1 MKTWPTACLVLL
13 VSSAASAQVP
23 GFITYSGRLTDG
35 TGWGQSTVL
44 DLVVTVYDAAE
55 GGNVVFRGR
64 HPGVPVVDGYFTV
77 NLGMCSESGACI
89 EDPADAG
96 FPSTLP
102 GQAWLSVA
110 VDGGLELGPLQ
121 PIGSVP
127 YAVTAGSVAGGAV
140 VSGNLTVEGD
150 LTVTGRLKVGGRL
163 VG

>member
-1 MKTWPTACLVLL
+1 MRRLVVPLP
-13 VSSAASAQVP
+13 VSTLTMPASAQVP
-23 GFITYSGRLTDG
+23 PFVTYSGRLTDG
-35 TGWGQSTVL
+35 TGWGQSTVP

-127 YAVTAGSVAGGAV
+127 YAVTAGSVAGDGPPLRRSASRARRFV
-140 VSGNLTVEGD
+140 RP
-150 LTVTGRLKVGGRL
+150 RLRHA
-163 VG
+163 